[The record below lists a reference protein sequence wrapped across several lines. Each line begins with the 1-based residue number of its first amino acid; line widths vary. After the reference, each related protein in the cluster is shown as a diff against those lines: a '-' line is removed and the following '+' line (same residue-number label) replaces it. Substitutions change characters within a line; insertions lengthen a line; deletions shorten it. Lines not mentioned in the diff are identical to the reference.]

1 MKQPVMMRAHC
12 VPLFVAGQRQRCQHG
27 HDVMRRGFL
36 VEIDRDILADAPRFA
51 ERRAPRDP
59 VQARAA
65 IAQQKAVSL
74 SVSPTGLCLLG
85 FSSFS

>member
-1 MKQPVMMRAHC
+1 M
-12 VPLFVAGQRQRCQHG
+12 
-27 HDVMRRGFL
+27 
-36 VEIDRDILADAPRFA
+36 EIDRDILADAPRFA